1 MSSICIDYLGTAILN
16 NMLFWQLQSL
26 KRAFCRNGSNKACH
40 SDICAQEE
48 LLVATPRFGKNVG
61 CPERV
66 PGQGWGTVRTRT
78 RQIDKAGLTSGSL
91 WAMSRQ
97 PLFLATFTL
106 HIITCSRG
114 TPLFETVILSS
125 LAVLTEETFKDN
137 WCENTAILLFRS
149 SKCEENV
156 HIYSGLLVE
165 AASARRKVLLDLRT
179 LLKQQYLLTSSALVP
194 SQSLNGEDSTTT
206 TTQKSFCKDFFFP
219 RVI

>member
-1 MSSICIDYLGTAILN
+1 
-16 NMLFWQLQSL
+16 
-26 KRAFCRNGSNKACH
+26 
-40 SDICAQEE
+40 
-48 LLVATPRFGKNVG
+48 
-61 CPERV
+61 
-66 PGQGWGTVRTRT
+66 
-78 RQIDKAGLTSGSL
+78 
-91 WAMSRQ
+91 MSRQ

-156 HIYSGLLVE
+156 HIYSELLAE
-165 AASARRKVLLDLRT
+165 AASTRRKVLLDLCT

-194 SQSLNGEDSTTT
+194 SQSLYGEDSTTT
-206 TTQKSFCKDFFFP
+206 TTQKSFRKDFFSSCDLIKLCLSFLLMFIFP
-219 RVI
+219 EHWRNGTLSGSLINEIAIHTEAFAEINIRVPRARNSCWEQIWAYSVKHSNNFMTDNYFSHS